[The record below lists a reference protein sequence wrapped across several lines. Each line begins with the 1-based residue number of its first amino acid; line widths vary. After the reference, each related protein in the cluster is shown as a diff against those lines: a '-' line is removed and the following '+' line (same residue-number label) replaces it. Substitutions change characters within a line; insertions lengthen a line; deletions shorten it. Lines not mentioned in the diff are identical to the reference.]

1 MIMLRNLR
9 DRLLESGTVQKL
21 CQGMGI
27 DSHQYRLLLGLFG
40 TLGGRLEVMGSTMGL
55 GRVAGFYLGSSL
67 LMSLIALGNPALQ
80 TYLLFM
86 LGYSMFAMLLI
97 LLQDAAESIMNPD
110 EASVLAHQP
119 INGATY
125 VAAKLTHL
133 LTVVAVIIPSLN
145 LIPAVAGLYLRESH
159 WFYPLTHL
167 VAAYCAGL
175 FVAFLVCGIY
185 GWILLYISP
194 AKSKSAALWLQLAV
208 VLALPLIGIAQ
219 MLFKSKALAYTAA
232 RVLDSSWMPWRWFV
246 ALGLMGQAEY
256 SGYYAWEAVAACL
269 LTSALIAFGLRGFRA
284 DYLVRVST
292 LIQGSAASI
301 DRHPRRSGLSALVRK
316 LTGAPSGFGA
326 FKFTSIMFRRD
337 WNFRRQAFP
346 AIAMFLVYALA
357 AVIAGIRVSPFASG
371 RFSIRD
377 FSPMHGFPHCLG
389 VALAAACTMLC
400 YTAEPQGSSMFISLP
415 LGPVRA
421 FVRGIYLS
429 LWMPFVGAT
438 HLMILC
444 PCIWFWGLA
453 HGVLFI
459 IFSTA
464 LVSFYLGLTLFIV
477 EGLPFANV
485 FKTSMGS
492 TTPMVILIGLIPVFL
507 FAIIQWL
514 VFRSMALVLGAT
526 VLMAILAFVIAHFSL
541 GKLEKEISSNLQLL
555 GLGPQHMFTE
565 LE

>member
-1 MIMLRNLR
+1 MLRNLR

-21 CQGMGI
+21 CRGMGI
-27 DSHQYRLLLGLFG
+27 DSHQYRLLLGLFSA
-40 TLGGRLEVMGSTMGL
+40 LGDRLEIVGATMGL
-55 GRVAGFYLGSSL
+55 GRVAGFYLGFSL

-97 LLQDAAESIMNPD
+97 LVQDAAESIMNPD

-125 VAAKLTHL
+125 AAAKLTHL
-133 LTVVAVIIPSLN
+133 LTLVAVIIPSLN
-145 LIPAVAGLYLRESH
+145 LIPALAGLYLRESR

-167 VAAYCAGL
+167 LAAYLAGF
-175 FVAFLVCGIY
+175 FVAFLVSGIY

-194 AKSKSAALWLQLAV
+194 SKLKGAALWLQLAV
-208 VLALPLIGIAQ
+208 VLALPVVFNARIF
-219 MLFKSKALAYTAA
+219 FKSEALAHTVAGI
-232 RVLDSSWMPWRWFV
+232 LDSSWMPWRWFV
-246 ALGLMGQAEY
+246 ALGLLGQAGY
-256 SGYYAWEAVAACL
+256 SGYSAWEAVAACL
-269 LTSALIAFGLRGFRA
+269 LTSALIVFGLRGFKA
-284 DYLVRVST
+284 DYLARAST
-292 LIQGSAASI
+292 LIQGGAASI
-301 DRHPRRSGLSALVRK
+301 DRHPRRSWLSALVRK

-326 FKFTSIMFRRD
+326 FMFTSIMFRRD

-357 AVIAGIRVSPFASG
+357 AVFAGIRVSPFASEI
-371 RFSIRD
+371 FSIRD

-389 VALAAACTMLC
+389 LALAAACTMLC
-400 YTAEPQGSSMFISLP
+400 YTAEPLGSSMFVSLP
-415 LGPVRA
+415 LGPARA
-421 FVRGIYLS
+421 LVRGIYVS
-429 LWMPFVGAT
+429 LWMPFVGTT
-438 HLMILC
+438 HLCLLF

-459 IFSTA
+459 IFSAA

-477 EGLPFANV
+477 DGLPFANV

-492 TTPMVILIGLIPVFL
+492 TMPIVMLIGLIPVFL
-507 FAIIQWL
+507 FGIIQWL
-514 VFRSMALVLGAT
+514 VFRSVPLVLGAT
-526 VLMAILAFVIAHFSL
+526 VLLAILAFVLSHFSL
-541 GKLEKEISSNLQLL
+541 GKLEREISANLQLL
-555 GLGPQHMFTE
+555 GLGPQHMFKE

>member
-40 TLGGRLEVMGSTMGL
+40 ALGDRLEVMGATMGL
-55 GRVAGFYLGSSL
+55 GRVAGFYLGFSL

-80 TYLLFM
+80 TYLLFT
-86 LGYSMFAMLLI
+86 LGCSMFAMLLI

-119 INGATY
+119 INGAAY

-145 LIPAVAGLYLRESH
+145 LIPAVVGLYLRESR

-167 VAAYCAGL
+167 MAAYFAGL

-185 GWILLYISP
+185 GWFFLYIPP
-194 AKSKSAALWLQLAV
+194 AKLKSAALWLQLAV
-208 VLALPLIGIAQ
+208 VLTLLPLANAR
-219 MLFKSKALAYTAA
+219 MLFKSEALAHMAA
-232 RVLDSSWMPWRWFV
+232 RILNSSWMPWRWFV
-246 ALGLMGQAEY
+246 ALGLLGQAEF
-256 SGYYAWEAVAACL
+256 SGYSAWEAVAACL
-269 LTSALIAFGLRGFRA
+269 LTSALIAFGLRGFKA
-284 DYLVRVST
+284 DYLARVST
-292 LIQGSAASI
+292 LIQGSAAST
-301 DRHPRRSGLSALVRK
+301 DRHPRKSCLSALVRK
-316 LTGAPSGFGA
+316 LTGAPAGFGA

-357 AVIAGIRVSPFASG
+357 AVVAGVRVSPFASG
-371 RFSIRD
+371 KFSIRD

-400 YTAEPQGSSMFISLP
+400 YTAEPQGSSMFIPLP

-438 HLMILC
+438 HLCLLG

-459 IFSTA
+459 IFSGA

-477 EGLPFANV
+477 DGLPFANV

-492 TTPMVILIGLIPVFL
+492 TMPLVMLIGLIPVFL
-507 FAIIQWL
+507 FGIIQWL
-514 VFRSMALVLGAT
+514 VFRSVPLVLSAT
-526 VLMAILAFVIAHFSL
+526 VLLAILAFVIAHFSL
-541 GKLEKEISSNLQLL
+541 GKLEREISANLQLL
-555 GLGPQHMFTE
+555 GLGPQHMFKE